1 MITIK
6 TTFSFGRLERQLP
19 EILKDIVDESKMVY
33 AEMSVKN
40 ISDGLKPLKPAS
52 IKGRLQGKYWGIKG
66 SERERYRTSK
76 TTPLDWTGSLMKSIK
91 IHDQGVI
98 MNEYGLYHNEG
109 IGVPKRQFLALKLD
123 AKNVS
128 GKFKE
133 TQERFIKNM
142 YKRIRK
148 ALKK

>member
-1 MITIK
+1 
-6 TTFSFGRLERQLP
+6 
-19 EILKDIVDESKMVY
+19 
-33 AEMSVKN
+33 
-40 ISDGLKPLKPAS
+40 
-52 IKGRLQGKYWGIKG
+52 
-66 SERERYRTSK
+66 
-76 TTPLDWTGSLMKSIK
+76 MKSIK
-91 IHDQGVI
+91 IHEQGVI